1 MTDRT
6 KATLI
11 KHLERHDPR
20 DVPGAKAGK
29 KGRNPAIE
37 LARALEARARLRGR
51 LTPGG

>member
-1 MTDRT
+1 MNDRM
-6 KATLI
+6 KLTLI

-20 DVPGAKAGK
+20 DVPGTKAGK
-29 KGRNPAIE
+29 TSRNPAVE